1 MSALTKRQARD
12 IEASLYDQKC
22 DVMAGI
28 LKPDEFV
35 KRCRAARDRGVQ
47 LRDNVVS
54 FARSIDATF

>member
-1 MSALTKRQARD
+1 MSIVTKRQAID
-12 IEASLYDQKC
+12 IEASLYNQKC
-22 DVMAGI
+22 DVMAGV

-35 KRCRAARDRGVQ
+35 KRCRAAQDLGVQ